1 MFLESG
7 KKRQKNIGMKL
18 TGLKQIFITSL
29 LTVIPLGFVSA
40 QTSKPATKKHTSI
53 QEDLIAYNKVI
64 PRIMNVVDSAALKK
78 RLEQEYNEYPAIDL
92 YGDNWNT
99 EWVNPYKATV
109 QFPDSFSIDVSE
121 YCMPVPGYK
130 TSDYGPRWRRMH
142 RGVDLKL
149 QVGDTVRAAFSGKVR
164 ITKYEARGYG
174 YYVLL
179 RHTNGLETIY
189 GHLSKI
195 LVRPNQIVKVG
206 EPIALGGNTGRS
218 TGPHLHFETRFLGLD
233 INPNKI
239 FDFVNQV
246 PHTDTYVFR
255 SKTPVKNVS
264 SAQLAASKS
273 KNNGSKYLTYRIKKG
288 DTLSSIAVK
297 YRTTVNSL
305 CRLNGISKNK
315 VLRLGQTIR
324 VK

>member
-1 MFLESG
+1 
-7 KKRQKNIGMKL
+7 MKL
-18 TGLKQIFITSL
+18 IGLKQFIITGL
-29 LTVIPLGFVSA
+29 FTVIPFGLVSA
-40 QTSKPATKKHTSI
+40 QTTKPATKKHTSI

-78 RLEQEYNEYPAIDL
+78 RLEQEYNEYPALDL

-99 EWVNPYKATV
+99 EWVNPYKSTV
-109 QFPDSFSIDVSE
+109 QLPDSFSIDVSN

-179 RHTNGLETIY
+179 RHPNGLETIY

-206 EPIALGGNTGRS
+206 DPIALGGNTGRS

-233 INPNKI
+233 INPNEI

-255 SKTPVKNVS
+255 AKTSVKNVY
-264 SAQLAASKS
+264 SARTAASKS
-273 KNNGSKYLTYRIKKG
+273 GNNGSKYVTYRVKKG
-288 DTLSSIAVK
+288 DTLSSIDVK
-297 YRTTVNSL
+297 YRTTVNTL

-315 VLRLGQTIR
+315 ILRLGQPIR